1 VGSGVSKNPD
11 VAALP
16 LQEAAKKGSGSAA
29 CYLGYMIYSGF
40 GIKQDRAQA
49 ERWYR
54 IGVRLHDP
62 LSAFAIGALLSVN
75 DGHPHD
81 IPQAVDL

>member
-1 VGSGVSKNPD
+1 MS
-11 VAALP
+11 
-16 LQEAAKKGSGSAA
+16 
-29 CYLGYMIYSGF
+29 YSGF

-62 LSAFAIGALLSVN
+62 HSEFALGTLPSVN

-81 IPQAVDL
+81 IPQAVDLLRRSADADFVPAMYSLMLLQVNNPDRVQSFREC